1 MFKDLEDQ
9 SFAIK
14 LFRQS
19 LMKGSEFRGTY
30 QQTHEELGNRT
41 HSQYGSYHHAG
52 CTGRNHDVPD
62 NFHQRNAE

>member
-19 LMKGSEFRGTY
+19 LMKGSEFRERINK
-30 QQTHEELGNRT
+30 HMEKLGDRT
-41 HSQYGSYHHAG
+41 HSQYGPYHHAG
-52 CTGRNHDVPD
+52 CAG
-62 NFHQRNAE
+62 